1 MLRPTLVAGSPSL
14 PRRLW
19 VVIAKGKGA
28 GKTNAI
34 RGNRVVVLRS
44 LAANHAEG
52 GTGAGAGL
60 SWGKLTRLQ
69 GTPRRGKVTPE
80 SSLSP
85 WRGPTFRD
93 LPTHSDRS
101 GSASTLMR
109 LLENP
114 WARMQRRR
122 RDAAWHVL

>member
-1 MLRPTLVAGSPSL
+1 MPYCDKKKPAISGGICSSHDRQVD
-14 PRRLW
+14 
-19 VVIAKGKGA
+19 A
-28 GKTNAI
+28 GKTTAI

-52 GTGAGAGL
+52 GTGAGPGL

-101 GSASTLMR
+101 GSMD
-109 LLENP
+109 
-114 WARMQRRR
+114 QRI
-122 RDAAWHVL
+122 

>member
-1 MLRPTLVAGSPSL
+1 MREKLRPSEGTEWSSFEALPQTTL
-14 PRRLW
+14 R
-19 VVIAKGKGA
+19 
-28 GKTNAI
+28 
-34 RGNRVVVLRS
+34 
-44 LAANHAEG
+44 G

-69 GTPRRGKVTPE
+69 GTPTRGKVTPE

-109 LLENP
+109 L
-114 WARMQRRR
+114 
-122 RDAAWHVL
+122 